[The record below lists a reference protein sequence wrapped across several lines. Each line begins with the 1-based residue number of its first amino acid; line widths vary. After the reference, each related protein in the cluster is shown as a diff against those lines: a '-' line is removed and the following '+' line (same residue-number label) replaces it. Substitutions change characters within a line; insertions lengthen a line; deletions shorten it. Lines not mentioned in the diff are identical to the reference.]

1 MTEKKRIPEQIAS
14 HTYKRQRP
22 IGTVGMA
29 HPIARREV
37 NKEEIQ
43 KETRVA
49 PRVLQRVVTIPEA
62 DPSTAWNT
70 FAQRQEQRRRARAQ
84 PQKYVT
90 RVQRAHT
97 RTGGAT
103 GRRSRLVQRSLA
115 SYQSVPVPVRSGR
128 RRAGRGFLWKLLGLL
143 TGAVMLV
150 LAASFAFT
158 SNAFRIE
165 QVNVVGTHND
175 ALIHEIRTMGMQGQN
190 IFLINVEALTERIEA
205 IPRVASVSMSK
216 QWPNQIT
223 INVTERVP
231 VLLWQTA
238 NGTYSV
244 DNQGVVI
251 APVSAGAAPNN
262 VMTVVDMSGQDKGKG
277 NMRERFYAGMR
288 LDSADVAFAIAAFK
302 LLPRMVGVSAF
313 KLGYDG
319 TIYANTSNNG
329 AGMLQGS
336 YIVESQDGWIS
347 YLGGPNDANPLE
359 NRLIELQQILTLA
372 HKQQLDL
379 ATIDLRYGLH
389 PVYTLKS

>member
-175 ALIHEIRTMGMQGQN
+175 ALIHEIQTMGMQGQN

-336 YIVESQDGWIS
+336 YIVESQDGWIA